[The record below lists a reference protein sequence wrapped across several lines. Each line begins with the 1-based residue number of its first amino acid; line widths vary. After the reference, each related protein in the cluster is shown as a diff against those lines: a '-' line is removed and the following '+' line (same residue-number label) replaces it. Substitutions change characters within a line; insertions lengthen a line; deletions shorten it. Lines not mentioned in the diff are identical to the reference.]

1 MTHRREPKDSE
12 TAKKRLKTDW
22 NKFVRKEEQSSGE
35 ESDSDGP
42 LPRSQREMSQR
53 SR

>member
-1 MTHRREPKDSE
+1 M
-12 TAKKRLKTDW
+12 KTDW
-22 NKFVRKEEQSSGE
+22 NKFVRKEEQSSSNE